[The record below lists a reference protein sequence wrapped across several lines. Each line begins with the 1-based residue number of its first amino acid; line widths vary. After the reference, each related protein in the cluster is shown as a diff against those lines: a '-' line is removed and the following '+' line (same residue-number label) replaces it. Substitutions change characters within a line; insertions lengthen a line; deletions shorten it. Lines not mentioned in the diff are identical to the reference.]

1 MRIQEGIKKYELPEE
16 VFEKHADRIFNFLAM
31 NVQKTENPI
40 LVMVGGQAGS
50 GKTGLV
56 AKKNSELEGGA
67 IIIDQDEIRA
77 AFPEDLYKQI
87 VRDYDDR
94 EEYLILKPFVL
105 KMRQAL
111 VDRARNTGYNVIME
125 SALQVVETFVPQIQ
139 SFKDAGYGAELAVIS
154 VPEVDCHLSTLNRYS
169 YYLSKDGV
177 CRKNTKSEPEMFL
190 KLRNSLEQYGNMGI
204 FDDIEIYI
212 RGDNE
217 KEPYKQIYSQ
227 KENPKE
233 TPLQA
238 FDRGQK
244 IALKS
249 TKKTFRERIGRIR
262 EILSRFGESEKL
274 EQLSKIEKTFE
285 SLDDREEDYHE

>member
-1 MRIQEGIKKYELPEE
+1 MRIQEGIKKYELPDDI
-16 VFEKHADRIFNFLAM
+16 FERQADRIFGFLEM
-31 NVQKTENPI
+31 NVQKPEHPK

-56 AKKNSELEGGA
+56 AKKNSDLEGGA

-77 AFPEDLYKQI
+77 SFPENLYKQI
-87 VRDYDDR
+87 IRDYNDR

-111 VDRARNTGYNVIME
+111 VDRARNKGYNVIME
-125 SALQVVETFVPQIQ
+125 SALQVVETFIPQIQ
-139 SFKDAGYGAELAVIS
+139 SFKDAGYESELAVIS

-169 YYLSKDGV
+169 YYLTKDGM
-177 CRKNTKSEPEMFL
+177 CRRNTKSDPEMFL
-190 KLRNSLEQYGNMGI
+190 KLRNSIEQYGNVGI
-204 FDDIEIYI
+204 FDDIEVYI
-212 RGDNE
+212 RGYNE
-217 KEPYKQIYSQ
+217 VEPYKRIYSQ
-227 KENPKE
+227 KQNPKE

-244 IALKS
+244 MALNF
-249 TKKTFRERIGRIR
+249 TRKTFRERSRKIR

-274 EQLSKIEKTFE
+274 KQLSRIDETFE
-285 SLDDREEDYHE
+285 RLEDREDYHE

>member
-1 MRIQEGIKKYELPEE
+1 MRIQEGIKKYELPEDA
-16 VFEKHADRIFNFLAM
+16 FEKQADRIFNFLAM
-31 NVQKTENPI
+31 NVQKPENPKI
-40 LVMVGGQAGS
+40 VMVGGQAGS

-87 VRDYDDR
+87 VREYDDR

-111 VDRARNTGYNVIME
+111 VDRARSKGYNVIIE

-139 SFKDAGYGAELAVIS
+139 SFKDTGYRAELAVIS
-154 VPEVDCHLSTLNRYS
+154 VPEIDCHLSTLNRYS
-169 YYLSKDGV
+169 YYLSKDGM
-177 CRKNTKSEPEMFL
+177 CRRNTKAEPEMFL
-190 KLRNSLEQYGNMGI
+190 KLRNSLEQYGNMEL
-204 FDDIEIYI
+204 FDDIEVYI

-217 KEPYKQIYSQ
+217 VEPYKLIYSQ
-227 KENPKE
+227 NDNPKE
-233 TPLQA
+233 TPIQA

-244 IALKS
+244 IALKA
-249 TKKTFRERIGRIR
+249 TRKTFRERSEKIR
-262 EILSRFGESEKL
+262 EILKKFGESEKL
-274 EQLSKIEKTFE
+274 QQLSKIDETFE
-285 SLDDREEDYHE
+285 SLDDREDYHE

>member
-1 MRIQEGIKKYELPEE
+1 MRIKEGIKKYELPDE
-16 VFEKHADRIFNFLAM
+16 VFEKHTDRIFNFLAM
-31 NVQKTENPI
+31 NVQKPEKPK

-77 AFPEDLYKQI
+77 SFPEDLYKQI

-111 VDRARNTGYNVIME
+111 VDRARNKGYNVIME
-125 SALQVVETFVPQIQ
+125 SALQVVETFIPQIQ
-139 SFKDAGYGAELAVIS
+139 SFKDAGYETELSVIS

-169 YYLSKDGV
+169 YYLSRDGI
-177 CRKNTKSEPEMFL
+177 CRRNTKSDPEMFI
-190 KLRNSLEQYGNMGI
+190 KLRDSLEKYGNMDL
-204 FDDIEIYI
+204 FDDIRVYI
-212 RGDNE
+212 RGDNDL
-217 KEPYKQIYSQ
+217 EPYKLIYSQ
-227 KENPKE
+227 QENSKE

-244 IALKS
+244 MALRA
-249 TKKTFRERIGRIR
+249 TKKTFRERSGKIR
-262 EILSRFGESEKL
+262 EILSRFGDSEKL
-274 EQLSKIEKTFE
+274 EQLSKIDKTFE
-285 SLDDREEDYHE
+285 SLEDREDYHE

>member
-1 MRIQEGIKKYELPEE
+1 MRIQEGIKKYELSED
-16 VFEKHADRIFNFLAM
+16 VFERHADRIFNFLAM
-31 NVQKTENPI
+31 NVQKPEYPK

-77 AFPEDLYKQI
+77 SFPEELYKQI
-87 VRDYDDR
+87 VKDYDDR

-111 VDRARNTGYNVIME
+111 VDRAKSKGYNVIME
-125 SALQVVETFVPQIQ
+125 SALQVVDTFVPQIQ
-139 SFKDAGYGAELAVIS
+139 SFKNAGYSAELAVIS

-169 YYLSKDGV
+169 YYLSKDGM
-177 CRKNTKSEPEMFL
+177 CRRNTKSDPEMFL

-204 FDDIEIYI
+204 FDDIEVYI
-212 RGDNE
+212 RGEDE
-217 KEPYKQIYSQ
+217 IEPYKQIYSQ

-233 TPLQA
+233 SPIQA

-244 IALKS
+244 MALKS

-262 EILSRFGESEKL
+262 DILSRFGESEKL

-285 SLDDREEDYHE
+285 SLEDREEDYHE

>member
-1 MRIQEGIKKYELPEE
+1 MRIEEGRKKYELPED
-16 VFEKHADRIFNFLAM
+16 VFEKQADRIFNFLAM
-31 NVQKTENPI
+31 NVQKTETPK

-56 AKKNSELEGGA
+56 VKKNSDLKGGA

-77 AFPEDLYKQI
+77 SFPEELYKQI
-87 VRDYDDR
+87 LREYDDR

-111 VDRARNTGYNVIME
+111 VDKARNKGYNVIME

-139 SFKDAGYGAELAVIS
+139 SFKDVGYETELAVIS

-169 YYLSKDGV
+169 YYLSKEGI
-177 CRKNTKSEPEMFL
+177 CRRNTKNDPEMFI
-190 KLRNSLEQYGNMGI
+190 KLRSSLEEYGKMDL
-204 FDDIEIYI
+204 FDDIEVFI
-212 RGDNE
+212 RGDDE
-217 KEPYKQIYSQ
+217 KNPYRLIYS
-227 KENPKE
+227 KNENPRE

-244 IALKS
+244 MALKG
-249 TKKTFRERIGRIR
+249 TRKTFRVRSKKIR
-262 EILSRFGESEKL
+262 EILSRFGETEKL
-274 EQLSKIEKTFE
+274 EQLSRIDEKFE
-285 SLDDREEDYHE
+285 SLDEKGEDYHE

>member
-1 MRIQEGIKKYELPEE
+1 MRIQEGIKKYELPED

-31 NVQKTENPI
+31 NVQKPEYPK

-77 AFPEDLYKQI
+77 SFPEELYKQI
-87 VRDYDDR
+87 VKDYDDR

-111 VDRARNTGYNVIME
+111 VDRAKSKGYNVIME
-125 SALQVVETFVPQIQ
+125 SALQVVDTFVPQIQ
-139 SFKDAGYGAELAVIS
+139 SFKNAGYSAELAVIS

-169 YYLSKDGV
+169 YYLSKDGM
-177 CRKNTKSEPEMFL
+177 CRRNTKSDPEMFL

-204 FDDIEIYI
+204 FDDIEVCI
-212 RGDNE
+212 RGEDE
-217 KEPYKQIYSQ
+217 IEPYKQIYSQ

-233 TPLQA
+233 SPIQA

-244 IALKS
+244 MALKS

-262 EILSRFGESEKL
+262 DILSRFGESEKL

-285 SLDDREEDYHE
+285 SLEDREEDYHE

>member
-1 MRIQEGIKKYELPEE
+1 MRIQEGIKKYELPED

-31 NVQKTENPI
+31 NVQKPECPK

-77 AFPEDLYKQI
+77 SFPEELYREIIK
-87 VRDYDDR
+87 DYDDR

-111 VDRARNTGYNVIME
+111 VDRAKSKGYNVIME
-125 SALQVVETFVPQIQ
+125 SALQVVDTFVPQIQ
-139 SFKDAGYGAELAVIS
+139 SFKNAGYSTELAVIS

-169 YYLSKDGV
+169 YYLSKDGM
-177 CRKNTKSEPEMFL
+177 CRRNTKSDPEMFL

-204 FDDIEIYI
+204 FDDIEVYI
-212 RGDNE
+212 RGEDE
-217 KEPYKQIYSQ
+217 IEPYKQIYSQ

-233 TPLQA
+233 SPIQA

-244 IALKS
+244 MALKS

-262 EILSRFGESEKL
+262 DILSRFGESEKL

-285 SLDDREEDYHE
+285 SLEDREEDYHE

>member
-1 MRIQEGIKKYELPEE
+1 MRIQEGIKKYELPEDI
-16 VFEKHADRIFNFLAM
+16 FEKQADRIFNFLAM
-31 NVQKTENPI
+31 NVQKAESPQ

-77 AFPEDLYKQI
+77 SFPEDLYKQI

-111 VDRARNTGYNVIME
+111 VDRARNKGYNVIME
-125 SALQVVETFVPQIQ
+125 SALQVVETFIPQIQ
-139 SFKDAGYGAELAVIS
+139 SFKEAGYKAELAVIS

-169 YYLSKDGV
+169 YYLTKEGI
-177 CRKNTKSEPEMFL
+177 CRRNTKTDPEMFL

-204 FDDIEIYI
+204 FDDIEVYI

-227 KENPKE
+227 KENSRE

-244 IALKS
+244 MAINA
-249 TKKTFRERIGRIR
+249 TKKTFWERSGRIR
-262 EILSRFGESEKL
+262 AILNRFGESEKL
-274 EQLSKIEKTFE
+274 EQLSKIDKTFE
-285 SLDDREEDYHE
+285 SLDDREDYHE

>member
-1 MRIQEGIKKYELPEE
+1 MRIQEGIRKYELPED

-31 NVQKTENPI
+31 NVQKPEYPK

-56 AKKNSELEGGA
+56 AMKNSELEGGA

-77 AFPEDLYKQI
+77 SFPEELYKQI

-111 VDRARNTGYNVIME
+111 VDRARSNGYNVIME

-139 SFKDAGYGAELAVIS
+139 SFKEAGYSAELAVIS

-169 YYLSKDGV
+169 YYLTKDGM
-177 CRKNTKSEPEMFL
+177 CRRNTKAEPEMFL
-190 KLRNSLEQYGNMGI
+190 KLRNSLKEYGNMGI
-204 FDDIEIYI
+204 FDDIEVYI

-217 KEPYKQIYSQ
+217 KELYKRIYSQ
-227 KENPKE
+227 KETPKE
-233 TPLQA
+233 TPMQA

-244 IALKS
+244 IALKA
-249 TKKTFRERIGRIR
+249 TKKTFKERTRNIR
-262 EILSRFGESEKL
+262 EILSRFGESDKL

>member
-1 MRIQEGIKKYELPEE
+1 MRIQEGIRKYELPED

-31 NVQKTENPI
+31 NVQKPEHPK

-77 AFPEDLYKQI
+77 SFPEELYREIIK
-87 VRDYDDR
+87 DYDDR

-111 VDRARNTGYNVIME
+111 VDRAKSKGYNVIME
-125 SALQVVETFVPQIQ
+125 SALQVVDTFVPQIQ
-139 SFKDAGYGAELAVIS
+139 SFKNAGYSAELAVIS

-169 YYLSKDGV
+169 YYLSKDGI
-177 CRKNTKSEPEMFL
+177 CRRNTKSDPEMFL

-204 FDDIEIYI
+204 FDDIEVYI

-217 KEPYKQIYSQ
+217 VEPYKQIYSQ

-233 TPLQA
+233 SPIQA

-244 IALKS
+244 MALKA
-249 TKKTFRERIGRIR
+249 TKRTFRERIGRIR
-262 EILSRFGESEKL
+262 DVLSRFGESEKL

-285 SLDDREEDYHE
+285 SLEDREGDYHE

>member
-1 MRIQEGIKKYELPEE
+1 MRIQEGIRKYELPED

-31 NVQKTENPI
+31 NVQKPEYPK

-56 AKKNSELEGGA
+56 AMKNSELEGGA

-77 AFPEDLYKQI
+77 SFPEELYKQI

-111 VDRARNTGYNVIME
+111 VDRARSNGYNVIME

-139 SFKDAGYGAELAVIS
+139 SFKEAGYSAELAVIS

-169 YYLSKDGV
+169 YYLTKDGM
-177 CRKNTKSEPEMFL
+177 CRRNTKAEPEMFL
-190 KLRNSLEQYGNMGI
+190 KLRNSLKEYGNMGI
-204 FDDIEIYI
+204 FDDIEVYI

-217 KEPYKQIYSQ
+217 KELYKRIYSQ

-233 TPLQA
+233 TPMQA

-244 IALKS
+244 IALKA
-249 TKKTFRERIGRIR
+249 TKKTFKERTRNIR
-262 EILSRFGESEKL
+262 EILSRFGESDKL